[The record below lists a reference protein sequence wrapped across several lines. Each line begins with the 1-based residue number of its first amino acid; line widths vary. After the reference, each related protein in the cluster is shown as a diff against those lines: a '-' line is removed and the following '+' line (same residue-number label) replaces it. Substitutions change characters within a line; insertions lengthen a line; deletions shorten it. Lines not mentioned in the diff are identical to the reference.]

1 MIFKRS
7 EYLNKLIARKHN
19 VLIKLVTGTRR
30 AGKNFLLNEL
40 FYLYLLNDGF
50 KKFLITKNGFKPTKD
65 DFGVTT
71 MDLFE
76 FLLDEESLNKE

>member
-1 MIFKRS
+1 MK
-7 EYLNKLIARKHN
+7 A
-19 VLIKLVTGTRR
+19 
-30 AGKNFLLNEL
+30 NFLLNEL
-40 FYLYLLNDGF
+40 FYLHLLNDGF
-50 KKFLITKNGFKPTKD
+50 KKFYVTKNDLKPTKD

>member
-1 MIFKRS
+1 M
-7 EYLNKLIARKHN
+7 H
-19 VLIKLVTGTRR
+19 
-30 AGKNFLLNEL
+30 
-40 FYLYLLNDGF
+40 LLNDGLN
-50 KKFLITKNGFKPTKD
+50 KFYVTKNGLKPTKD

>member
-1 MIFKRS
+1 MD
-7 EYLNKLIARKHN
+7 LLKLPQ
-19 VLIKLVTGTRR
+19 VLDVK
-30 AGKNFLLNEL
+30 ANFLLNEL
-40 FYLYLLNDGF
+40 FYLHLLNDGF
-50 KKFLITKNGFKPTKD
+50 KKFLITKNGLKPTKD

>member
-1 MIFKRS
+1 MQ
-7 EYLNKLIARKHN
+7 A
-19 VLIKLVTGTRR
+19 
-30 AGKNFLLNEL
+30 NFLLNEL
-40 FYLYLLNDGF
+40 FYLHLLNDGF
-50 KKFLITKNGFKPTKD
+50 KKFLITKNCLKPTKD

>member
-7 EYLNKLIARKHN
+7 GYLNKLIARKHN
-19 VLIKLVTGTRR
+19 GLIKIVTGTRR
-30 AGKNFLLNEL
+30 AGKSFLLNEL
-40 FYLYLLNDGF
+40 FYLHLLNDGLN
-50 KKFLITKNGFKPTKD
+50 KFYVTKNGLKPTKD